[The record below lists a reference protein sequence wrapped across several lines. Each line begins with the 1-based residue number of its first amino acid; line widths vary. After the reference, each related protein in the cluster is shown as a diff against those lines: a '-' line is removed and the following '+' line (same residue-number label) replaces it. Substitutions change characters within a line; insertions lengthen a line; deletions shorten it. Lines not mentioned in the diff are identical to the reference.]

1 MQGLNVERVSS
12 VRGGQVVI
20 GWLDGLVGSLPGG
33 LNLYQA
39 LRRPEARS
47 VPLRHGRWVA
57 SIAAAV
63 VLLPVAA
70 AAAVAEVAL
79 RRPGTIYVEARRA

>member
-1 MQGLNVERVSS
+1 M
-12 VRGGQVVI
+12 RGGQIVI

-47 VPLRHGRWVA
+47 VPLEPRALGGLARRG
-57 SIAAAV
+57 V
-63 VLLPVAA
+63 VLLPVASV
-70 AAAVAEVAL
+70 AAVAEVAL
-79 RRPGTIYVEARRA
+79 RRSGTTYVEARRV